1 MKNHFVLMI
10 IFSICTSLVLAF
22 ISKDGRKERLKY
34 FLALFLAFVALSV
47 IAGWLMYPFP
57 F

>member
-1 MKNHFVLMI
+1 MKNHLVLMI

-22 ISKDGRKERLKY
+22 ISKAGKNERLKY
-34 FLALFLAFVALSV
+34 FLMLFLSFVGLSV